1 MRKMRNEYTLAYLE
15 GRVHKAGVA
24 QVAQTAEARL
34 SSRFSVTV
42 GGAVGAITSQSAK
55 GMMG

>member
-1 MRKMRNEYTLAYLE
+1 MRNEYALAYLE